1 MNIPANLRYTSSHE
15 WVRTEADGT
24 VSIGI
29 TDHAQAALGDLVYLE
44 LPAVGRKLAAAEACA
59 VVESVK
65 AASDVYAPVA
75 GEVVAVNT
83 RGQRSARAG
92 QQGSVRGVVLP
103 HEARRRRRHREPAR
117 RARVRG
123 DDRRRVTPRRW
134 SRPRGVTPRAR
145 LRHATP

>member
-1 MNIPANLRYTSSHE
+1 MNIPANLKYTPSHE

-24 VSIGI
+24 VSVGI

-44 LPAVGRKLAAAEACA
+44 LPEVGRKVAAAEACA

-83 RGQRSARAG
+83 PVTDAPEQVNQDAYAAWLFRIKPADAAGLARLLDARAY
-92 QQGSVRGVVLP
+92 
-103 HEARRRRRHREPAR
+103 EATI
-117 RARVRG
+117 G
-123 DDRRRVTPRRW
+123 D
-134 SRPRGVTPRAR
+134 A
-145 LRHATP
+145 